1 MTMKV
6 NIANEKKKKILGG
19 ARQPDTTYIS
29 LTMKENL
36 LLLTIAT
43 KEFQEMWLKLFSL
56 NS

>member
-36 LLLTIAT
+36 LFLTIAT
-43 KEFQEMWLKLFSL
+43 KEFQEMWLKLFIL